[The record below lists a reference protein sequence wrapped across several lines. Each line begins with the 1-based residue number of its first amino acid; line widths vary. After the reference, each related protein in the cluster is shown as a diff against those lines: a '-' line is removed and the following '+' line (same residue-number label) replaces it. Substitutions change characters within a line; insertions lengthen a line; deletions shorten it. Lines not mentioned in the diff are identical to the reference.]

1 MLSHAPSLRYI
12 AHSLEFLCLER
23 GRFKPILNYLR
34 RCSAIRHVGFINANM
49 TNLFWG
55 LDDISDNVIE
65 LNFSKNKLTSLSTL
79 YEVFFAKLERLQLR
93 ENAINSID
101 LTKLHLP
108 VLKVLDIEKNCLI
121 QLDNPSGL
129 VLGSRLTPSN
139 PLCIYMEEN
148 LWHCNRTFNWLIKYP
163 YNTLNSVNGFIF
175 VSQSKT
181 VTIMEV
187 NRLICESP
195 PNKQGVRIIDDTT
208 GDEDLKDDTCN
219 STLCGGYPVN
229 MMELWWLCGIARLR

>member
-1 MLSHAPSLRYI
+1 M
-12 AHSLEFLCLER
+12 
-23 GRFKPILNYLR
+23 LNYFR
-34 RCSAIRHVGFINANM
+34 RCNAIRRVIFNNANM

-65 LNFSKNKLTSLSTL
+65 LDFQKNKLTSLSAL

-108 VLKVLDIEKNCLI
+108 VLRFLDLEKNDLI
-121 QLDNPSGL
+121 QLDNPSSL
-129 VLGSRLTPSN
+129 VLGSRRTPRN
-139 PLCIYMEEN
+139 PLCIYMVEN
-148 LWHCNRTFNWLIKYP
+148 PWHCNRTFNWLIKDP
-163 YNTLNSVNGFIF
+163 YNTQNSMDGFIF
-175 VSQSKT
+175 VSQSRMVK
-181 VTIMEV
+181 IMEV

-208 GDEDLKDDTCN
+208 GDEDSKDDTCN
-219 STLCGGYPVN
+219 STLRGGYPVN
-229 MMELWWLCGIARLR
+229 MMEFWWLCGIARLR